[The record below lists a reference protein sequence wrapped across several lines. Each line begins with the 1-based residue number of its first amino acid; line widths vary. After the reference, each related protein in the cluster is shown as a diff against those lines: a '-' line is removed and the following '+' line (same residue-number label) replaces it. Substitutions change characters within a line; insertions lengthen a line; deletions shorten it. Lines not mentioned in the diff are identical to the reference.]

1 MKFVYDF
8 VAGNSRVTPIGVA
21 AGALAAALLV
31 RGGFALAAGGVFIA
45 VVLATLAGSVFEK
58 ER

>member
-1 MKFVYDF
+1 MKFLYDF
-8 VAGNSRVTPIGVA
+8 VAGNSRVTPVGVL

-31 RGGFALAAGGVFIA
+31 RAGFALAASGVFIA
-45 VVLATLAGSVFEK
+45 VLLATLTGSVLEK